1 MVGEGERKGIPN
13 TPIITKTMT
22 VSEFLDQ
29 ALIGLLL
36 GDLTIRKHVSA
47 IGGYNLQFQH
57 CLAQLTYMEHLHS
70 LFTDFVVAPIKTG
83 STFDH
88 RTQTSYQWCVF
99 ATLSFVC
106 FAYYRNLFYDPAGKK
121 IVPSNIGE
129 LLTAVGLAYWI
140 CDDGHFHNP
149 AKQS

>member
-1 MVGEGERKGIPN
+1 
-13 TPIITKTMT
+13 
-22 VSEFLDQ
+22 
-29 ALIGLLL
+29 
-36 GDLTIRKHVSA
+36 
-47 IGGYNLQFQH
+47 
-57 CLAQLTYMEHLHS
+57 MEHLHS

-140 CDDGHFHNP
+140 CDDGHFHKASGGHTLATNSLTLSEVELLIKVRP
-149 AKQS
+149 VGP